1 MSLASRVVIVGG
13 KPMSLKWDIA
23 VWMAFRAR
31 NLTRADRD
39 VLLTLRTYARSGRA
53 WPSQATLA
61 RKART
66 CAKTVC
72 RAMRAGQGA
81 GLVAWTKGRRWLSGG
96 SWKRGSN
103 TYTLL
108 TPDLMPLAPGV
119 RMTTGH
125 FSIAGEKQDN
135 PLRFVPRTIAEQLT
149 GLGIVVPRG
158 TGSLEFQRVMGW

>member
-1 MSLASRVVIVGG
+1 MT
-13 KPMSLKWDIA
+13 LKWDIA

-39 VLLTLRTYARSGRA
+39 VLLTLRTYARSGLA

-81 GLVAWTKGRRWLSGG
+81 GLLAWTKGRRWLSGG

-119 RMTTGH
+119 RTITGH
-125 FSIAGEKQDN
+125 FPIAGEKKAKS
-135 PLRFVPRTIAEQLT
+135 LHFVPRTTAEQLA
-149 GLGIVVPRG
+149 GLGILVPKG
-158 TGSLEFQRVMGW
+158 TGSPEFQRTMGW